1 MIIII
6 IIKIIIIVIITTLK
20 TMIIIDQFFV
30 SWCNH
35 LIFFINVMYM
45 HQKRMWIIC
54 FTLSLEMS

>member
-6 IIKIIIIVIITTLK
+6 IIIIIIVIITRLK

-45 HQKRMWIIC
+45 HQKRM
-54 FTLSLEMS
+54 